1 MNLVIS
7 GSVAYDYLMT
17 FPGVFRDQI
26 MLEQLESLSLS
37 FLVDRLV
44 RHRGGV
50 ATNVAYTLSLLGERP
65 LVMATVGEDF
75 GEYRAWLEGHG
86 VNTSGLRE
94 ISGLYTASFFA
105 TTDRCNAQIASFYPG
120 AMARAGELS
129 LRELPLRP
137 DLILVSPND
146 PAAMDRVVRE
156 AVELGVPYF
165 YDPSQQVA
173 RFEGPELARGIG
185 TCTGLICNEYE
196 FGLISKKTGWSPAQI
211 AAIARV
217 LVVTLGEK
225 GSRIETG
232 GKVYSIP
239 AVPPERITDPT
250 GVGDA
255 YRGGLLKGYLRGMDW
270 ETSGRI
276 AALAAAYCLEQ
287 EGTQSHTFTPDD
299 FIARFERVFGEG
311 RLLREALEPPGGE
324 PGRRT

>member
-1 MNLVIS
+1 MKLLIS

-17 FPGVFRDQI
+17 FPGKFREQI

-50 ATNVAYTLSLLGERP
+50 ATNIAYTLSLLGERP
-65 LVMATVGEDF
+65 TVLATVGEDF
-75 GEYRAWLEGHG
+75 EEYRAWLEARGID
-86 VNTSGLRE
+86 TSGIRA

-129 LRELPLRP
+129 LHDLPLRP

-146 PAAMDRVVRE
+146 PAAMERVARE
-156 AVELGVPYF
+156 AVEFSIPYL

-173 RFEGPELARGIG
+173 RFEGTELRQGIG
-185 TCTGLICNEYE
+185 ACWGLICNEYE
-196 FGLISKKTGWSPAQI
+196 FGLICKKTGWTAKQI
-211 AAIARV
+211 AEIAEV
-217 LVVTLGEK
+217 VVVTLGEK
-225 GSRIETG
+225 GSRIQTG
-232 GKVYSIP
+232 STEYWIP
-239 AVPPERITDPT
+239 AVEPDRIADPT

-255 YRGGLLKGYLRGMDW
+255 YRAGLLKGYLSGADW

-276 AALAAAYCLEQ
+276 GALAAAYCLER
-287 EGTQSHTFTPDD
+287 EGTQSHTFTLDE
-299 FIARFERVFGEG
+299 FIVRFERVFGDAQS
-311 RLLREALEPPGGE
+311 LRNALGTRRGGSHVQ
-324 PGRRT
+324 G